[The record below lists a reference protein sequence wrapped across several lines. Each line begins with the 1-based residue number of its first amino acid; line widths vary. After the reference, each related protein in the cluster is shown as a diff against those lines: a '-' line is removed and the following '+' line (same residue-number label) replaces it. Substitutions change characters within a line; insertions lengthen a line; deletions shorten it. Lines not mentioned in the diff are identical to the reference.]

1 MTDTKTFPLTY
12 DIIERLFQT
21 AVCLTYNPTE
31 PMAAWQYAKQI
42 QTDFMKLNGVKRC
55 LLVSKTAKLWQR
67 SYHPRFHYFSDGS
80 LLFPRYLKE
89 NGAPQE
95 LENIIR
101 LLKIRG
107 NNITKIYAPQEQI
120 DFFAF
125 DKMLR
130 YVSEQAW
137 QHYPY
142 LSDLTVEPFPSKEEF
157 VAECFTGNNILLT
170 ASKDENIEPSCRNY
184 LALFADGR
192 FFVSDFY
199 KKTQTSNFAKIAQ
212 FENEYQSFLR
222 MQIEYVPQDY
232 IEALY
237 AKAAEYSW
245 FESQEEAMQKQ
256 KLSFNEL
263 IKMQKYIENLFQN
276 RKCVSVVNPL
286 GQNMLI
292 RPELEKYALF
302 NDGLLLIAH
311 SRTRFDEDSHFIEQ
325 MHEIYPNYT
334 FNIVQIP
341 DYYFPEIYRR
351 LPEFQKGAAEIYLE
365 MLKQKARKLK
375 RLTELT
381 HMQALDVVAQMAGWQ
396 NWRAI
401 KIENEAHARHLIYN
415 TEFDRQMYVKHYP
428 DNPLEAEY
436 KYGQRLHKIKDK

>member
-1 MTDTKTFPLTY
+1 MTDIKTFPLTY
-12 DIIERLFQT
+12 EIIERLFQT
-21 AVCLTYNPTE
+21 AVCLSYNPTE
-31 PMAAWQYAKQI
+31 PMSAWQYAKQI
-42 QTDFMKLNGVKRC
+42 QADFMKINAVKRC
-55 LLVSKTAKLWQR
+55 RLVSKTAKLWQR

-95 LENIIR
+95 LENILR

-107 NNITKIYAPQEQI
+107 YNVVKIYAPQEQI

-142 LSDLTVEPFPSKEEF
+142 VSDLTVEPFPSKEKF
-157 VAECFTGNNILLT
+157 VAECFTDNNILLT
-170 ASKDENIEPSCRNY
+170 ASKDENVEPSCRKY

-192 FFVSDFY
+192 FFVSDSY
-199 KKTQTSNFAKIAQ
+199 KMTQTSNFAKITQ
-212 FENEYQSFLR
+212 FENEHQAFLR
-222 MQIEYVPQDY
+222 MQLEYVPQDY

-237 AKAAEYSW
+237 AKAAEYNW
-245 FESQEEAMQKQ
+245 FESPEDAMQKQ

-276 RKCVSVVNPL
+276 RKCISVLNPYGEHVL
-286 GQNMLI
+286 LK
-292 RPELEKYALF
+292 PELDKYALF
-302 NDGLLLIAH
+302 SDDLLLI
-311 SRTRFDEDSHFIEQ
+311 SNNRTNFSENSVFMEQ
-325 MHEIYPNYT
+325 MREIYPNHKFRT
-334 FNIVQIP
+334 EQVP
-341 DYYFPEIYRR
+341 DYYFQEIYRR
-351 LPEFQKGAAEIYLE
+351 LPEFQKGATEIYIE

-375 RLTELT
+375 RMTDLT
-381 HMQALDVVAQMAGWQ
+381 HIQALDAVAQMAGWQ

-401 KIENEAHARHLIYN
+401 KIESETHARHLIYN
-415 TEFDRQMYVKHYP
+415 VEFDKQMFIKHHP

-436 KYGQRLHKIKDK
+436 KYWQRRHKTQNK